1 MKKKNQGKSNEVG
14 KKETEELQELAKV
27 LQERGRQFGNEL
39 TEKLVQMSN
48 DAGGMI
54 VATIALARAM
64 AYLTTFAPLH
74 GQGFDVLFQAE
85 YDHYRKLSQECFE
98 DLKALMK

>member
-64 AYLTTFAPLH
+64 ASPRRPSHASSRAATRLWW
-74 GQGFDVLFQAE
+74 
-85 YDHYRKLSQECFE
+85 
-98 DLKALMK
+98 